1 MGGWLKP
8 FKRSV
13 SFWLLRKVLGAY
25 FYGYILAM
33 RTEKSLPGT
42 QKFKYVVRSLRIY
55 KNAKGQAGLVHP

>member
-13 SFWLLRKVLGAY
+13 SFWLLSKVLGTY

-33 RTEKSLPGT
+33 STEKSLPGT
-42 QKFKYVVRSLRIY
+42 QKFKYVVWSLRIY
-55 KNAKGQAGLVHP
+55 KKHQRQAGL